1 MSIETSK
8 GHTEMRIPFHIP
20 FYGDDDIAALT
31 SVLRAGTL
39 VGDGPNTVRASGI
52 LRSLLGVRHVLLTTS
67 CSHALELAMMALNLK
82 PGDEVVVPSFTFV
95 STANAVLRER
105 ARCVFVDIRP
115 DTLTMDLGDLERR
128 ITERTK
134 AIIPVVYAGVSPAM
148 DAVMDLARA
157 RGIRVVEDAAQGIS
171 ATYKGRPAGTTGD
184 MGCYSF
190 HETKNY
196 STGEGG
202 AFVTNDDTLAQRAE
216 VIREKGTNRKQFL
229 LGLVDKYTWV
239 DTGSS
244 FLPPDSMAALLV
256 SQLDKRETIQK
267 RRKEIHD
274 RYNQGFTE
282 LARQGRITLLTIPDS
297 VVSNHHIYYVLMENE
312 ALRNRALTFFR
323 EHGIGTTFHY
333 LPLHVSPVGRSMGY
347 HEGDFPVTESVSGR
361 LLRLPIYPSLTGEQ
375 QADVIRTMQE
385 FFA

>member
-1 MSIETSK
+1 
-8 GHTEMRIPFHIP
+8 
-20 FYGDDDIAALT
+20 
-31 SVLRAGTL
+31 
-39 VGDGPNTVRASGI
+39 
-52 LRSLLGVRHVLLTTS
+52 
-67 CSHALELAMMALNLK
+67 MMALNLK

-347 HEGDFPVTESVSGR
+347 HEGDFPVTESVCGR